1 MSAYK
6 FLIFH
11 DVNAVVYWRRA
22 WTATARLQGR
32 RERERERKLF
42 KLNAFL
48 NYGEPD
54 DRVTRQARVTDCTG
68 CMLVSGTCLTSPLL
82 HSRDPIA
89 WQGRLE
95 WQTALDVCWFQV
107 RAWRHRSY
115 IAEIPLLAHGL
126 TVKLSPCQC
135 SHSSPAGRIA
145 APLCEHP
152 KSQSATGS
160 LRLAPGW
167 FSIFLVESV
176 HSPHLLFFTD
186 KPHAC
191 KLQSHNW
198 LEVLW
203 WVLYTQF

>member
-1 MSAYK
+1 MPSCTE
-6 FLIFH
+6 
-11 DVNAVVYWRRA
+11 D
-22 WTATARLQGR
+22 
-32 RERERERKLF
+32 ERERLLPDCRVGEKESESE
-42 KLNAFL
+42 
-48 NYGEPD
+48 NYSSWMHFW
-54 DRVTRQARVTDCTG
+54 T
-68 CMLVSGTCLTSPLL
+68 MVSLT
-82 HSRDPIA
+82 IA